1 MTNHS
6 THAKY
11 YGANVRIVT
20 SGTGLDG
27 QLIVQRLN
35 PLAGNWIVAAIYNQ
49 DDNYCYTDAAAY
61 ADHLAHKLFL
71 ESKA

>member
-6 THAKY
+6 INARYH
-11 YGANVRIVT
+11 GANVRIVS
-20 SGTGLDG
+20 SGTGLNS

-49 DDNYCYTDAAAY
+49 DDDYCNSNANAY
-61 ADHLAHKLFL
+61 ADNLAHKLFL
-71 ESKA
+71 ESKV